1 MPESLR
7 LLIDEGSKTAEARRL
22 ARDVALGMGF
32 GENLAEQVSIV
43 VTEACTNLLKHA
55 QRGELIVHSVTEGLG
70 PVPFLELLVLDH
82 GPGIEDL
89 SRCLENGYSTS
100 GVAQQRAADKQVST
114 SSGTINSIRSFGAGP
129 TITFLVTV
137 NQQVTSTQPTTTAS
151 TKYAVTMVTSGGAW
165 LVNDIELST
174 LGNQ

>member
-1 MPESLR
+1 MLFRS
-7 LLIDEGSKTAEARRL
+7 
-22 ARDVALGMGF
+22 
-32 GENLAEQVSIV
+32 
-43 VTEACTNLLKHA
+43 
-55 QRGELIVHSVTEGLG
+55 
-70 PVPFLELLVLDH
+70 
-82 GPGIEDL
+82 
-89 SRCLENGYSTS
+89 
-100 GVAQQRAADKQVST
+100 
-114 SSGTINSIRSFGAGP
+114 SFGAGP

>member
-100 GVAQQRAADKQVST
+100 GTLGQGLGAIIRLSKHADFYSVPGKGT
-114 SSGTINSIRSFGAGP
+114 GILARWWSGALPASCARGG
-129 TITFLVTV
+129 FLV
-137 NQQVTSTQPTTTAS
+137 
-151 TKYAVTMVTSGGAW
+151 
-165 LVNDIELST
+165 
-174 LGNQ
+174 